1 MLFQHLQGVAG
12 KMTEDEQYVIK
23 MDALKE
29 IADSGIDYCSCPSAC
44 PHHGKCWE
52 CVLIH
57 RGHRDHLPYCF
68 WDMVNE
74 KIHEDISMMGDAS
87 ACPLSANEKFAH
99 TQRLTEGS
107 FEKYDPKDSPD
118 MNFDFS
124 NIESSGK

>member
-1 MLFQHLQGVAG
+1 MSEVKVDGNKKMLYQHLMGVAG

-29 IADSGIDYCSCPSAC
+29 IKDSGIDYCSCPNSC

-57 RGHRDHLPYCF
+57 RGHRDHLPYCL

-74 KIHEDISMMGDAS
+74 RIDNMQK
-87 ACPLSANEKFAH
+87 
-99 TQRLTEGS
+99 LTEGS
-107 FEKYDPKDSPD
+107 LKNYDPKNSPCMD
-118 MNFDFS
+118 FDF
-124 NIESSGK
+124 EEEDK

>member
-1 MLFQHLQGVAG
+1 MSEVKVDGNKKMLYQHLMGASG

-29 IADSGIDYCSCPSAC
+29 IKDSGIDYCSCPSAC

-57 RGHRDHLPYCF
+57 RGHRDHLPYCL

-74 KIHEDISMMGDAS
+74 KIDNMQ
-87 ACPLSANEKFAH
+87 K
-99 TQRLTEGS
+99 LTEGS
-107 FEKYDPKDSPD
+107 FKNYDPKNSPCMD
-118 MNFDFS
+118 FNFEEED
-124 NIESSGK
+124 K